1 MPQLR
6 AYLWPRSS
14 RTLIRI
20 FLILG
25 LVAPCARAETATCD
39 PRTMGAKADGHTKDT
54 DALQRAIDLC
64 AKGSGGVVH
73 LTAGTYVSG
82 PLALRS
88 HVRLSLDQ
96 GATLLG
102 SPDMQDFPIRADAP
116 WRKVSL
122 LHADHVV
129 DISITGAGT
138 IDGNGKIWW
147 DAKASAPKGQPEAPR
162 PLLIDLTN
170 SKQILIE
177 GVTIQ
182 NSPQYN
188 ITTFWCDGLTVRN
201 VTILNPGRGAPN
213 TDGIDP
219 FSTSHVLIE
228 HTTIDTGDD
237 NVAIKSGL
245 VERGD
250 PNVPST
256 DIVIRDCTF
265 RAGHGLSIGSETA
278 GGVRNVTVE
287 RVTFTGTRQGIRIK
301 SARGRG
307 NDIGNLT
314 YRDIKMDGVE
324 TPIEITNYYTGMV
337 KDDPGQPVTEHTPKF
352 HDITIENLTATGA
365 KRAATIMGLPES
377 PIKNLILKNVNI
389 AAAAGMVIQNAQ
401 ITENGVVVTPGSGD
415 PITRGVGVTI
425 NGK

>member
-1 MPQLR
+1 MVQFGAVR
-6 AYLWPRSS
+6 WRK
-14 RTLIRI
+14 TLSN
-20 FLILG
+20 LTMASL
-25 LVAPCARAETATCD
+25 LVALLVPMARAKTRTCD
-39 PRTMGAKADGHTKDT
+39 ARALGAKADGQTKDT
-54 DALQRAIDLC
+54 RALQNAIDQC
-64 AKGSGGVVH
+64 AEGEGGVVR

-82 PLALRS
+82 PLALKS
-88 HVRLSLDQ
+88 HVHLVLDK

-102 SPDMQDFPIRADAP
+102 SPDMVDYPIRQDAK
-116 WRKVSL
+116 WRRVSL
-122 LHADHVV
+122 LSADHAEDVAV
-129 DISITGAGT
+129 TGEGT
-138 IDGNGKIWW
+138 IDGNGKVWW
-147 DAKASAPKGQPEAPR
+147 DAQMNRQKGTPENPR

-188 ITTFWCDGLTVRN
+188 ITAFWCDGLTVRN

-219 FSTSHVLIE
+219 VSTSHVLIE
-228 HTTIDTGDD
+228 NDTIDTGDD
-237 NVAIKSGL
+237 NVAIKAGL

-250 PNVPST
+250 PNLPST

-287 RVTFTGTRQGIRIK
+287 QVTFTGTRQGIRIK

-314 YRDIKMDGVE
+314 YRDITMDGVE
-324 TPIEITNYYTGMV
+324 TPIEITEYYTGMV

-352 HDITIENLTATGA
+352 HDITIENLLAKGA
-365 KRAATIMGLPES
+365 KRAAVIMGLPES
-377 PIKNLILKNVNI
+377 PIKGLVLKNVKI
-389 AAAAGMVIQNAQ
+389 SSTTGMVMQNVQ
-401 ITENGVVVTPGSGD
+401 VTEENVLVTPASGEAV
-415 PITRGVGVTI
+415 TRGAGVTI

>member
-14 RTLIRI
+14 RNLIRI

-25 LVAPCARAETATCD
+25 LVAPCVRAETATCD

-73 LTAGTYVSG
+73 LAAGTYVSG

-401 ITENGVVVTPGSGD
+401 ITEDGVVVTPGSGD

>member
-1 MPQLR
+1 MALFT
-6 AYLWPRSS
+6 S
-14 RTLIRI
+14 RGAARI
-20 FLILG
+20 LSFAVLILS
-25 LVAPCARAETATCD
+25 VALPAAAAKVATCD
-39 PRTMGAKADGHTKDT
+39 PHALGAKADGQANDAA
-54 DALQRAIDLC
+54 ALQGAIDRC
-64 AKGSGGVVH
+64 AKGDGGVVH
-73 LTAGTYVSG
+73 LTAGTYLSG
-82 PLALRS
+82 PLTLRS
-88 HVRLSLDQ
+88 HVYLVLDK

-102 SPDMQDFPIRADAP
+102 SPNMADYPIRADAP
-116 WRKVSL
+116 WRRLSL
-122 LHADHVV
+122 LHADHVE
-129 DISITGAGT
+129 DIAITGAGT
-138 IDGNGKIWW
+138 VDGNGKVWW
-147 DAKASAPKGQPEAPR
+147 DAQMNRQKGTPENPR

-170 SKQILIE
+170 SKQILID

-188 ITTFWCDGLTVRN
+188 ITAFWCDGLTVRN
-201 VTILNPGRGAPN
+201 VTILNPARGAPN

-219 FSTSHVLIE
+219 VSTSHVLIE
-228 HTTIDTGDD
+228 HDTIDTGDD

-250 PNVPST
+250 PNVPGT
-256 DIVIRDCTF
+256 DIVIRDCIF

-307 NDIGNLT
+307 NDIGNFT

-324 TPIEITNYYTGMV
+324 TPIEITEYYTGMV

-352 HDITIENLTATGA
+352 HDITIENVTATGG

-377 PIKNLILKNVNI
+377 PIKDLILKNVTI
-389 AAAAGMVIQNAQ
+389 AAATGMVVQNAQ
-401 ITENGVVVTPGSGD
+401 ITEENVTITPASGEAMV
-415 PITRGVGVTI
+415 RGPGVTI